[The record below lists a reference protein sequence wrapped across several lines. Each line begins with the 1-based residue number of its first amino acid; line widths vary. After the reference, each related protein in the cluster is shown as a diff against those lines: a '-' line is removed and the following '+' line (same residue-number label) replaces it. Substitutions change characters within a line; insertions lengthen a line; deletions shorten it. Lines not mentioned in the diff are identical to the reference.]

1 MFRARFRYIVMR
13 FFATILCAMLLL
25 VPAVEAKSYRT
36 TDIENVQRSHRERFT
51 TNPDGILSPTAVATL
66 DSIALSLRTRGIAEL
81 AIVAVRSIDPQDPFT
96 FAMDLFQG
104 WGVGNKEADNGLGI
118 LLVEDMHEIRFVTG
132 YGIESV
138 LSDARCVQLQREYM
152 LPHFR
157 MGDYDSG
164 MIEGLRA
171 VDTLL
176 SSGELERVTNLPDD
190 SEAILTALIAV
201 ALLILLPLLLLIIHE
216 RNKSKCPNC
225 GKHALRVVERSE
237 IQDARAPHI
246 NIIVEV
252 LECQV
257 CHSRHRRTR
266 EELNRRGGGGGPI
279 IFGGMGGGRGF
290 GGGGFGGG
298 FGGGSFGG
306 GGGGSRW

>member
-1 MFRARFRYIVMR
+1 MKKIIA
-13 FFATILCAMLLL
+13 ILCAIIM
-25 VPAVEAKSYRT
+25 VAPMAEAKGYRT
-36 TDIENVQRSHRERFT
+36 SDIENVQRSHRERFT
-51 TNPDGILSPTAVATL
+51 TNPDGILSPKAVATL
-66 DSIALSLRTRGIAEL
+66 DSIALSLRERGIAEV
-81 AIVAVRSIDPQDPFT
+81 AIVAVRSIEPQDPFT
-96 FAMDLFQG
+96 FAIELFEK
-104 WGVGNKEADNGLGI
+104 WGVGNKQLDNGLGV

-157 MGDYDSG
+157 DGDYDSG

-176 SSGELERVTNLPDD
+176 SSGELDRVTNTFEDHRN
-190 SEAILTALIAV
+190 AKIVALIFAFC
-201 ALLILLPLLLLIIHE
+201 LIFAPLVVLIIYE
-216 RNKSKCPNC
+216 RKQTKCPNC
-225 GKHALRVVERSE
+225 GKHRRKIVERFTSPVAENPHLELVVEIWECSYCHTRS
-237 IQDARAPHI
+237 RKTF
-246 NIIVEV
+246 
-252 LECQV
+252 
-257 CHSRHRRTR
+257 TR
-266 EELNRRGGGGGPI
+266 NRFRGGSGGPI
-279 IFGGMGGGRGF
+279 IFGGFGGGGF

>member
-1 MFRARFRYIVMR
+1 MKKIIA
-13 FFATILCAMLLL
+13 ILCAIIM
-25 VPAVEAKSYRT
+25 VAPIAEAKGYRT
-36 TDIENVQRSHRERFT
+36 SDIENVQLSHRERFT
-51 TNPDGILSPTAVATL
+51 TNPDGILSPAAVATL
-66 DSIALSLRTRGIAEL
+66 DSIALSLRERGIAEV
-81 AIVAVRSIDPQDPFT
+81 AIVAVRSIEPQDPFT
-96 FAMDLFQG
+96 FAMELFEK
-104 WGVGNKEADNGLGI
+104 WGVGNKQLDNGLGV

-157 MGDYDSG
+157 DGDYDSG

-176 SSGELERVTNLPDD
+176 SSGELDRVTNTFEDHRN
-190 SEAILTALIAV
+190 AKIVALIFAFC
-201 ALLILLPLLLLIIHE
+201 LIFAPLVVLIIYE
-216 RNKSKCPNC
+216 RKQAKCPNC
-225 GKHALRVVERSE
+225 GKHRRKIVERFTSPVAENPYLELVVEIWECSYCHTRS
-237 IQDARAPHI
+237 RKTF
-246 NIIVEV
+246 
-252 LECQV
+252 
-257 CHSRHRRTR
+257 TR
-266 EELNRRGGGGGPI
+266 NRFRGGSGGPI
-279 IFGGMGGGRGF
+279 IFGGFGGGSGF

>member
-1 MFRARFRYIVMR
+1 MR
-13 FFATILCAMLLL
+13 FFATILCAILLL
-25 VPAVEAKSYRT
+25 VPSVEAKSYRT
-36 TDIENVQRSHRERFT
+36 SDIENVQLSHRERFT

-152 LPHFR
+152 LPYFR
-157 MGDYDSG
+157 LGDYDSG

-176 SSGELERVTNLPDD
+176 SSGELDRVTNSFEDHRN
-190 SEAILTALIAV
+190 AKIVALIV
-201 ALLILLPLLLLIIHE
+201 AFCLIFAPLMILIIYE
-216 RNKSKCPNC
+216 RKQAKCPNC
-225 GKHALRVVERSE
+225 GKHRRKIVERFTSPVAENPHLELVVEIWECSYCHTRS
-237 IQDARAPHI
+237 RKTF
-246 NIIVEV
+246 
-252 LECQV
+252 
-257 CHSRHRRTR
+257 TR
-266 EELNRRGGGGGPI
+266 NRFRGGSGGPI
-279 IFGGMGGGRGF
+279 IFGGMGGGR
-290 GGGGFGGG
+290 GFGGG

>member
-1 MFRARFRYIVMR
+1 MR
-13 FFATILCAMLLL
+13 KILAILCAILLL
-25 VPAVEAKSYRT
+25 AHSVEAKSYRT
-36 TDIENVQRSHRERFT
+36 SDIENVQRVHRERFT

-66 DSIALSLRTRGIAEL
+66 DSIALSLRTRGIAEV
-81 AIVAVRSIDPQDPFT
+81 AIVAVRSIEPQDPFS
-96 FAMDLFQG
+96 FAMELFES
-104 WGVGNKEADNGLGI
+104 WGVGNKEVDNGLGI

-164 MIEGLRA
+164 MIQGLRA

-176 SSGELERVTNLPDD
+176 SSGELERVTNAPDD

-216 RNKSKCPNC
+216 RNKAKCPNC

-237 IQDARAPHI
+237 VQDARSPHI

-266 EELNRRGGGGGPI
+266 QDFNRRGGGGGPI
-279 IFGGMGGGRGF
+279 FFGGMGGGRGF

>member
-1 MFRARFRYIVMR
+1 MKKIIA
-13 FFATILCAMLLL
+13 ILCAIIM
-25 VPAVEAKSYRT
+25 VAPMAEAKGYRT
-36 TDIENVQRSHRERFT
+36 SDIENVQRSHRERFT
-51 TNPDGILSPTAVATL
+51 TNPDGILSPKAVATL
-66 DSIALSLRTRGIAEL
+66 DSIALSLRERGIAEV
-81 AIVAVRSIDPQDPFT
+81 AIVAVRSIEPEDPFT
-96 FAMDLFQG
+96 FAIELFEK
-104 WGVGNKEADNGLGI
+104 WGVGNKQLDNGLGV

-157 MGDYDSG
+157 LGDYNSG

-176 SSGELERVTNLPDD
+176 SSGELERVTNTFED
-190 SEAILTALIAV
+190 SRDAKIVALIFAF
-201 ALLILLPLLLLIIHE
+201 LLIFMPLVILVIYE
-216 RNKSKCPNC
+216 RRRSKCPNC
-225 GKHALRVVERSE
+225 GKHGMKVVERFTSPVKENPSQELVVE
-237 IQDARAPHI
+237 IM
-246 NIIVEV
+246 
-252 LECQV
+252 ECRY
-257 CHSRHRRTR
+257 CHSRSRKSFTR
-266 EELNRRGGGGGPI
+266 SRYSGGSGGPI

>member
-1 MFRARFRYIVMR
+1 MFRARFRYIIMR

-25 VPAVEAKSYRT
+25 VPTVEAKSYRT
-36 TDIENVQRSHRERFT
+36 TEIENVQLSHRERFT
-51 TNPDGILSPTAVATL
+51 TNPDGILSPAAVATL
-66 DSIALSLRTRGIAEL
+66 DSIALSLRTRGIAEV
-81 AIVAVRSIDPQDPFT
+81 AIVAVRSIEPQDPFS
-96 FAMDLFQG
+96 FAMELFER
-104 WGVGNKEADNGLGI
+104 WGVGNKEADNGLGV

-157 MGDYDSG
+157 TGDYDSG

-171 VDTLL
+171 IDTLL
-176 SSGELERVTNLPDD
+176 SSGELERVTNTFEDHRN
-190 SEAILTALIAV
+190 AKIIGLIV
-201 ALLILLPLLLLIIHE
+201 AFCLIFAPLMLLIITE
-216 RNKSKCPNC
+216 RKQAKCPKC
-225 GKHALRVVERSE
+225 GKHGRKIVERFTSPVAENPHLELVVE
-237 IQDARAPHI
+237 IM
-246 NIIVEV
+246 
-252 LECQV
+252 ECQY
-257 CHSRHRRTR
+257 CHTRSRKTFTR
-266 EELNRRGGGGGPI
+266 NRFRGGGGPI

-290 GGGGFGGG
+290 GGG

>member
-1 MFRARFRYIVMR
+1 MKKIIA
-13 FFATILCAMLLL
+13 ILCAIIM
-25 VPAVEAKSYRT
+25 VAPMAEAKGYRT
-36 TDIENVQRSHRERFT
+36 SDIENVQRSHRERFT
-51 TNPDGILSPTAVATL
+51 TNPDGILSPAAVATL
-66 DSIALSLRTRGIAEL
+66 DSIALSLRERGIAEV
-81 AIVAVRSIDPQDPFT
+81 AIVAVRSIEPQDPFT
-96 FAMDLFQG
+96 FAIELFES
-104 WGVGNKEADNGLGI
+104 WGVGNAKADNGLGV

-157 MGDYDSG
+157 DGDYDSG

-176 SSGELERVTNLPDD
+176 SSGELDRVTNTFEDHRN
-190 SEAILTALIAV
+190 AKIVALIFAFC
-201 ALLILLPLLLLIIHE
+201 LIFAPLVVLIIYE
-216 RNKSKCPNC
+216 RKQTKCPNC
-225 GKHALRVVERSE
+225 GKHRRKIVERFTSPVAENPYLELVVEIWECSYCHTRS
-237 IQDARAPHI
+237 RKTF
-246 NIIVEV
+246 
-252 LECQV
+252 
-257 CHSRHRRTR
+257 TR
-266 EELNRRGGGGGPI
+266 NRFRGGSGGPI
-279 IFGGMGGGRGF
+279 IFGGFGGGGF

>member
-1 MFRARFRYIVMR
+1 MKKIIV
-13 FFATILCAMLLL
+13 ILCTLLL
-25 VPAVEAKSYRT
+25 AVPMAEARGYRT
-36 TDIENVQRSHRERFT
+36 SDIENVQRSHREHFT
-51 TNPDGILSPTAVATL
+51 TNPDGILSREAVATL
-66 DSIALSLRTRGIAEL
+66 DEIALSLRERGIAEV
-81 AIVAVRSIDPQDPFT
+81 AIVAVRSIEPEDTFS
-96 FAMDLFQG
+96 FAMELFEG
-104 WGVGNKEADNGLGI
+104 WGVGNKQADNGLGI

-132 YGIESV
+132 YGLESV
-138 LSDARCVQLQREYM
+138 LGDARSVQLQREYM

-157 MGDYDSG
+157 LGDYDKG

-176 SSGELERVTNLPDD
+176 SSGELERVTNTEEEEER
-190 SEAILTALIAV
+190 EAMITALIV
-201 ALLILLPLLLLIIHE
+201 VILLIVLPLAMLLIAV
-216 RNKSKCPNC
+216 RKASKCPNC
-225 GKHALRVVERSE
+225 GKHGLKVVERSKVHNTHSPQ
-237 IQDARAPHI
+237 ITT
-246 NIIVEV
+246 IVEV
-252 LECQV
+252 LECQY

-266 EELNRRGGGGGPI
+266 EEVNHRGGGGGPI